1 MRRAIL
7 SLAVALILSSTVAYA
22 AATTISTSARPPLI
36 VTSQNHALVDADDC
50 QHFHTRTLTSL
61 PALVHSEEKRNVQ
74 LGPGLQLSVRT
85 GTEGGVSV
93 RGWDRS
99 YARLTV
105 CKSAVALTEHQ
116 AKDALSDVNVAVR
129 QSEIVAEGP
138 AFNQT
143 QTWWVNMI
151 LWVPRAAKLDVTA
164 ANGGIAIRN
173 MSGQVTARATNGGIS
188 IASCAG
194 ENDLQTKNGGISIDK
209 VSGRVRAVTE
219 GGAISLKLRDLTLPA
234 LEAIT
239 DDQGEIYCNVKGCAD
254 GIGQWAAD
262 RKKLRIGGDAAPSIR
277 LTSYSADIMIEQV
290 R

>member
-1 MRRAIL
+1 MRRATL
-7 SLAVALILSSTVAYA
+7 TLAGTLILISTNAPA
-22 AATTISTSARPPLI
+22 AATTTSSRPPLI

-61 PALVHSEEKRNVQ
+61 PALAHSEEKRNVQ
-74 LGPGLQLSVRT
+74 LGPGLDLKVRT

-93 RGWDRS
+93 RGWNRS
-99 YARLTV
+99 YVRLTV
-105 CKSAVALTEHQ
+105 CKSAVALTEQQ
-116 AKDALSDVNVAVR
+116 ATKALSSINVAVSK
-129 QSEIVAEGP
+129 SEIVAKGP
-138 AFNQT
+138 AFNHT

-188 IASCAG
+188 IASCDG

-209 VSGRVRAVTE
+209 VSGRIRAVTE
-219 GGAISLKLRDLTLPA
+219 GGAISLKLRDLSLPT

-254 GIGQWAAD
+254 GVGLWAAD
-262 RKKLRIGGDAAPSIR
+262 RKRLRIGGNAAPSIR